1 MRICIWKD
9 EKGNKHLA
17 QVMGTVETLT
27 GFEARLKLEDGTRK
41 RVPVQQIRVIQDPN
55 VPRSK
60 DSWF

>member
-17 QVMGTVETLT
+17 EVMGTIETLT
-27 GFEARLKLEDGTRK
+27 GFEARLRFEDGTRK
-41 RVPVQQIRVIQDPN
+41 RVPVQQIRMIQDPN
-55 VPRSK
+55 VARSK